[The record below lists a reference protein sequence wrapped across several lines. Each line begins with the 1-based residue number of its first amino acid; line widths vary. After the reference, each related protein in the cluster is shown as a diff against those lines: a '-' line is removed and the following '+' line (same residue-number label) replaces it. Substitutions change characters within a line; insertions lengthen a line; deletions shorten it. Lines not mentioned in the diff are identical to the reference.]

1 MSQSDFHEHKVLYKS
16 LRLCFFSIVLL
27 PCLVSIGAVGGSR
40 QVSFAKTVTAPYIIS
55 GTVFDDYN
63 QNGTQG
69 AREPGINGV
78 VVTAYN
84 SAGSSVDT
92 ATSSTVNGTLGQYSI
107 TVPAGT
113 GPVRVQ
119 FSNFGTGAT
128 LPALTIYQPSSHV
141 APPVQFVSGTNN
153 TNTVNLGLEYPS
165 EYCQNNPNVATSCYV
180 RGDQT
185 DATAHVIVRFPYNN
199 SGNNTAPTALAS
211 APDVG
216 ATWGLAYRRSSDDL
230 FAGAYTKQMVNYKP
244 GGSTGAIYIIHHA
257 DNSPSVDATPF
268 VDLNALFGANT
279 AGANPHTATNNYVP
293 DLSAY
298 DAVGKTGLGGM
309 ALSDDESTLYVM
321 NLADRNLYGIPI
333 GAAPNAPT
341 APAAVAITHT
351 LIPFPADCP
360 SDVRPFGVTAYRGLI
375 YVGAVCSAESTITA
389 SALQGDPTKLE
400 AYVFVYTPGTGFTNT
415 PIFEAPLNYTRHCS
429 NGAFNNVATCTTT
442 ASALWR
448 AWQPDS
454 TKAYAVGN
462 YSDYP
467 QPMLSG
473 IAFDNGDLILGLRDR
488 YGDQTGHSVPGLPD
502 GITGGDTLRACL
514 NTAGDLSSGWTLED
528 NGVCG
533 STTIAAGQNNA
544 KGPGGGQY
552 YYQQYFQPYHDYVS
566 QGGLAQ
572 VPGFPGVMSTTFDPT
587 TNINS
592 GGTRTYNNA
601 DGTKTNAYQIYTSSN
616 SGTFG
621 KANGL
626 GSLAALCQSAP
637 IEIGDRVWLD
647 SNGNGLQDANEP
659 GIANVTVHLY
669 AADGTTLLHTTTTD
683 ANGNY
688 VFSISPY
695 TSYVIKLD
703 NSADYASGGP
713 LHGYQL
719 TTSNQDSTTHSTD
732 SKAALPTPAV
742 PLGSNNYPQ
751 ILVGSHTPGQNDYNQ
766 DIGFSAFPDLSI
778 TKTHAGSG
786 SFLIGQTASYTLQ
799 VTAQATAGPVL
810 AGQPIT
816 VTDTI
821 PSGLSNVTADGGNS
835 WNISGSST
843 ITATYTGSYPIAP
856 GANLAPITISGT
868 LTNAAAPAL
877 ANSATV
883 TTPLDSNPSN
893 NTSTDTLT
901 ISSPPDL
908 TLTLTHPNST
918 CSHVGQTV
926 TSTLTVT
933 NFATA
938 GPVPASQLIT
948 VSDTLPAGLNN
959 ISASGTGWTTS
970 ISDSTLTGT
979 YTSNTALLPGAS
991 LPAITITGTI
1001 SNPPSL
1007 SLTNSATV
1015 TTANDSNTTNDT
1027 VNDTIAVCGPD
1038 LAIIKVHQG
1047 TGPFQVGQTISYTL
1061 AVSNGNTAGPIFAG
1075 DPITITDTVP
1085 ASVSNVTANG
1095 TGWNI
1100 NQTSS
1105 PNGTTI
1111 LATYTGNYPVA
1122 TGAIL
1127 PTITVTG
1134 TMNSAAAPTLANSAT
1149 VSTPHDTNPANN
1161 TSTDIIA
1168 PAPQPD
1174 LTITLTHQG
1183 SNCSHVGQ
1191 AVTSTLTVSNLASAG
1206 PLLAGQVVTVTDT
1219 LPAGMSNI
1227 RATGTGWSTTLTGTT
1242 LTATYTANTLLAA
1255 GMFLPTI
1262 TITGKISTP
1271 DSLSPVN
1278 SVTISTPTDGNVSNN
1293 TASDVIPVCGPDLSI
1308 VKTHQG
1314 GNSFKVD
1321 QTITYNLQ
1329 VSNAA
1334 TGGPIFAGEPVTV
1347 TDALPRGIDSVQAHG
1362 SGWQVKLTSAR
1373 DITTV
1378 LATYAGNY
1386 PIASGARLPVI
1397 IVTGKLTND
1406 AAGGNLLNS
1415 ATVATPLDTT
1425 GTHHT
1430 SNNLI
1435 EVERQPDLFIRLSR
1449 NAMSC
1454 AKVKQQFTYQVLVR
1468 VLPDSGP
1475 IERNV
1480 PITVI
1485 ATVPAGL
1492 QNIVARGA
1500 GWQVRLTSGRRGTTL
1515 VNATYQRASTL
1526 NPDTT
1531 LPLLLINATISN
1543 YSDRLLLGTGRVDIA
1558 GDSNP
1563 ANNSARDLLAICH
1576 PAPELPPTGSNP
1588 EIRKWLVPSRK
1599 FRLR

>member
-1 MSQSDFHEHKVLYKS
+1 MCKPDSYGRRVLYES
-16 LRLCFFSIVLL
+16 LRLCFCSIALL
-27 PCLVSIGAVGGSR
+27 PCLLGISALGGSG
-40 QVSFAKTVTAPYIIS
+40 QVSFAKTLTPPVYTIS

-63 QNGTQG
+63 QNGTQD

-84 SAGSSVDT
+84 SAGSSVGT
-92 ATSSTVNGTLGQYSI
+92 ATSSTVNGTLGQYTI
-107 TVPAGT
+107 TLPGGT
-113 GPVRVQ
+113 GAVRVQ

-128 LPALTIYQPSSHV
+128 LPSLTIYQPSSHV
-141 APPVQFVSGTNN
+141 APPVQFVSGANSA
-153 TNTVNLGLEYPS
+153 NTVNFGLEYPS
-165 EYCQNNPNVATSCYV
+165 EYCQNNPNMATSCYV

-199 SGNNTAPTALAS
+199 SGNNTPPTGLAT

-244 GGSTGAIYIIHHA
+244 SGSTGAIYIIHHA
-257 DNSPSVDATPF
+257 DNSPSVSATPF

-279 AGANPHTATNNYVP
+279 AGANTHTTTNNYVP

-298 DAVGKTGLGGM
+298 DAVGKTALGGM

-351 LIPFPADCP
+351 IIPSPADCP
-360 SDVRPFGVTAYRGLI
+360 SDVRPFAVTAYRGLI
-375 YVGAVCSAESTITA
+375 YVGAVCSAESTITQ
-389 SALQGDPTKLE
+389 ALPHGDPTKLK
-400 AYVFVYTPGTGFTNT
+400 AYVFVYTPGTGFTAA
-415 PIFEAPLNYTRHCS
+415 PLFETPLNYTRHCS
-429 NGAFNNVATCTTT
+429 NGAFNNANTCTTT

-448 AWQPDS
+448 AWQPNS
-454 TKAYAVGN
+454 TQAYAVGN

-467 QPMLSG
+467 QPILSG

-488 YGDQTGHSVPGLPD
+488 YGDQTGHNVPGLPD

-514 NTAGDLSSGWTLED
+514 NTAGNFSSGWTLEN

-533 STTIAAGQNNA
+533 ATTITAGQNNG

-572 VPGFPGVMSTTFDPT
+572 VPGFPGVMSITFDPT
-587 TNINS
+587 TDIDS
-592 GGTRTYNNA
+592 GGTRTYTNA
-601 DGTKTNAYQIYTSSN
+601 NGTKANGYEIFQNNTPN
-616 SGTFG
+616 TFG

-626 GSLAALCQSAP
+626 GDLTAFCQSAP
-637 IEIGDRVWLD
+637 IELGDRVWFD
-647 SNGNGLQDANEP
+647 SNGNGIQDANEP

-669 AADGTTLLHTTTTD
+669 AADGTTLLQTTTTD

-688 VFSISPY
+688 VFTISPY
-695 TSYVIKLD
+695 TSYVIKL
-703 NSADYASGGP
+703 NNAADYASNGP
-713 LHGYQL
+713 LHAYQL
-719 TTSNQDSTTHSTD
+719 TTPNEDSSTHSTD
-732 SKAALPTPAV
+732 SKGVLPAPAQ
-742 PLGSNNYPQ
+742 PLGNGNYPQ
-751 ILVGSHTPGQNDYNQ
+751 IMVGNHNPGQNDYNQ
-766 DIGFSAFPDLSI
+766 DFGFSAFPDLSI
-778 TKTHAGSG
+778 TKIHAGSG
-786 SFLIGQTASYTLQ
+786 AFLIGQTASYTLQ
-799 VTAQATAGPVL
+799 VTDKVAAGPVVI
-810 AGQPIT
+810 GQPIT
-816 VTDTI
+816 VNDTI
-821 PSGLSNVTADGGNS
+821 PSGLSNVTADGGSS

-843 ITATYTGSYPIAP
+843 ITATYTGSYPVIP

-908 TLTLTHPNST
+908 TLSLTHPNST

-926 TSTLTVT
+926 TSTLTVS
-933 NFATA
+933 NLASA
-938 GPVPASQLIT
+938 GPVPANQLIT

-959 ISASGTGWTTS
+959 VSASGTGWTTS
-970 ISDSTLTGT
+970 ISGSTLTGT
-979 YTSNTALLPGAS
+979 YPSNTALLPGAS
-991 LPAITITGTI
+991 LPAITIIGTI
-1001 SNPPSL
+1001 SNPPGL

-1015 TTANDSNTTNDT
+1015 TTANDSN
-1027 VNDTIAVCGPD
+1027 VNNNATSDTIAVCGPD
-1038 LAIIKVHQG
+1038 LALTKLHLG

-1075 DPITITDTVP
+1075 EPITITDAVP
-1085 ASVSNVTANG
+1085 TSVSNPTANG
-1095 TGWNI
+1095 TGWSI
-1100 NQTSS
+1100 SQTSS

-1122 TGAIL
+1122 TGATL
-1127 PTITVTG
+1127 PMITVTG
-1134 TMNSAAAPTLANSAT
+1134 TMNNAAAPTLANSAT
-1149 VSTPHDTNPANN
+1149 VSTPGDTNPAND
-1161 TSTDIIA
+1161 TSTDIINV
-1168 PAPQPD
+1168 APQPD
-1174 LTITLTHQG
+1174 LTIALTHQG
-1183 SNCSHVGQ
+1183 STCSHVGQ
-1191 AVTSTLTVSNLASAG
+1191 MVTSTLTVSNLPSAG
-1206 PLLAGQVVTVTDT
+1206 PVLVGQIITVTDT
-1219 LPAGMSNI
+1219 LPAGLSNVT
-1227 RATGTGWSTTLTGTT
+1227 ATGTGWSTTLTGTT
-1242 LTATYTANTLLAA
+1242 LTATRTVNTLLAA
-1255 GMFLPTI
+1255 GTILPTI
-1262 TITGKISTP
+1262 TITGTISTP

-1278 SVTISTPTDGNVSNN
+1278 SATVSTPTDGNVSNN
-1293 TASDVIPVCGPDLSI
+1293 TASDTLQVCGPDLTI

-1314 GNSFKVD
+1314 GNRFKVG

-1334 TGGPIFAGEPVTV
+1334 TGGPIFHGEPVTV
-1347 TDALPRGIDSVQAHG
+1347 TDTLPRGIDSVQAHG
-1362 SGWQVKLTSAR
+1362 NGWHIKLTSTR
-1373 DITTV
+1373 WTTTV
-1378 LATYAGNY
+1378 VATYAGSY
-1386 PIASGARLPVI
+1386 PIASGAHFPVI

-1406 AAGGNLLNS
+1406 ATGSLNNS
-1415 ATVATPLDTT
+1415 ASVATPLDRN
-1425 GTHHT
+1425 G
-1430 SNNLI
+1430 SNNTGNTHI
-1435 EVERQPDLFIRLSR
+1435 VVERQPDLSVSMNH
-1449 NAMSC
+1449 NAAGC
-1454 AKVKQQFTYQVLVR
+1454 AKIKQQITYQVQVH

-1475 IERNV
+1475 IERDV

-1485 ATVPAGL
+1485 DAVPNGL
-1492 QNIVARGA
+1492 QSIVARGS
-1500 GWQVRLTSGRRGTTL
+1500 GWQVRLAPGRGTTQVIATYRRNADL
-1515 VNATYQRASTL
+1515 DANAT
-1526 NPDTT
+1526 
-1531 LPLLLINATISN
+1531 LPPLLINATVSN
-1543 YSDRLLLGTGRVDIA
+1543 YSDRPLLSMARVDVA

-1563 ANNSARDLLAICH
+1563 ANNSARDLLSICH
-1576 PAPELPPTGSNP
+1576 RPPTLPPTGSNP
-1588 EIRKWLVPSRK
+1588 DTWKGLVPFRK